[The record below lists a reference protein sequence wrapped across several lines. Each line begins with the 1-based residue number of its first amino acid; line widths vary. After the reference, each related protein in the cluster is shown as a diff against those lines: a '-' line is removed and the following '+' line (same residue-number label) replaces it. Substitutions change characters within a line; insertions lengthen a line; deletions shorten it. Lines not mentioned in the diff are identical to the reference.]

1 MRNPMFEFD
10 EAMTDLVFA
19 YCRQRLALDPVELDV
34 GGVFPVELAD
44 RLAGVISP
52 DGNDAEGILQL
63 FAEVLAPAVISVD
76 SPRYLSF
83 IPAAPTKASL
93 LFDMVVS
100 CSSLNGTSWLEAAGA
115 VAAENQVLRFLADRA
130 GLPPSAGGC
139 FVSGGSLGNLS
150 ALVVARDT
158 APRRGRQPGTGRP
171 RVAVSEEAHSSI
183 AGALNVIGADPLVV
197 PVDDHRLT
205 GEALEAALAGDPSPD
220 DVVAVVATAGTT
232 NAGII
237 DDLDGVGRVAEE
249 RSLWFHVDAAYGGA
263 GLLSSEVRPRFAGIE
278 RADSFIVD
286 PHKWLFAPFDSCAL
300 LYRNPSLAKAV
311 HAQHAGYL
319 DVIESEEWNPSDYS
333 IHLSRRARG
342 MPLWFS
348 LAVNGSDAYG
358 EAVTRAVTT
367 ADQCATRIEALDHL
381 ELLRRPEL
389 SIVLFRRRG
398 WGADDYRR
406 WTAELLVDQVAF
418 VTMTVWEGAPAARFA
433 ILHPDTDLAMLDEI
447 LATLA

>member
-10 EAMTDLVFA
+10 EAMTELVFD
-19 YCRQRLALDPVELDV
+19 YCRERLALDPVELDF
-34 GGVFPVELAD
+34 GGVFPVSFVDSLD
-44 RLAGVISP
+44 GMVGPAGH
-52 DGNDAEGILQL
+52 DAETVMRLY
-63 FAEVLAPAVISVD
+63 ADTLALAVISVD

-115 VAAENQVLRFLADRA
+115 VAAENQVLRYLADRA
-130 GLPPSAGGC
+130 GLPDTAGGC

-158 APRRGRQPGTGRP
+158 AGERGRRPGTGRP

-183 AGALNVIGADPLVV
+183 AGALNIIGADPLLV
-197 PVDDHRLT
+197 PVADHRLT
-205 GEALEAALAGDPSPD
+205 GAALAAALAAEDTID

-237 DDLDGVGRVAEE
+237 DDLRGIGEVAAA
-249 RSLWFHVDAAYGGA
+249 RSLWFHVDGAYGGA
-263 GLLSSEVRPRFAGIE
+263 GLLSDGLRPRYDGIGL
-278 RADSFIVD
+278 ADSLIID

-300 LYRNPSLAKAV
+300 LYRHPPLAKAV

-319 DVIESEEWNPSDYS
+319 DVIQGEEWNPSDYS
-333 IHLSRRARG
+333 VHLTRRARG
-342 MPLWFS
+342 LPMWFS
-348 LAVNGSDAYG
+348 LAVNGTDAYAQAIDQ
-358 EAVTRAVTT
+358 AVAT
-367 ADQCATRIEALDHL
+367 AAECASRIEAIPHL
-381 ELLRRPEL
+381 ELLRHPDL
-389 SIVLFRRRG
+389 SVVIFKRVG
-398 WGADDYRR
+398 
-406 WTAELLVDQVAF
+406 WTAEDYGRWTVELLADQVAF
-418 VTMTVWEGAPAARFA
+418 VTMTSWEGDPAARFA
-433 ILHPDTDLAMLDEI
+433 ILHPDSTMAVLDEI

>member
-1 MRNPMFEFD
+1 MFEFD
-10 EAMTDLVFA
+10 ATMADQIFE
-19 YCRQRLALDPVELDV
+19 YCRERLADDPVELDV
-34 GGVFPVELAD
+34 GGVFPVEFAD
-44 RLAGVISP
+44 QLAGVISP
-52 DGNDAEGILQL
+52 GGNDAGDILDL

-83 IPAAPTKASL
+83 IPTAPTKASL

-115 VAAENQVLRFLADRA
+115 VAAENQVLRFLADQA

-158 APRRGRQPGTGRP
+158 AGRRGKSAGSGRF

-183 AGALNVIGADPLVV
+183 AGALNIIGADPLLV

-205 GEALEAALAGDPSPD
+205 GEALEAALAGQPSVD
-220 DVVAVVATAGTT
+220 DVVAVVGTAGTT

-237 DDLDGVGRVAEE
+237 DDLAGIGAVADA

-263 GLLSSEVRPRFAGIE
+263 ALLVPELRPRFDGIE

-300 LYRNPSLAKAV
+300 LYRDPPLAKAV

-319 DVIESEEWNPSDYS
+319 DVIEGEEWNPSDYS
-333 IHLSRRARG
+333 IHLTRRARG
-342 MPLWFS
+342 LPMWFS

-358 EAVTRAVTT
+358 RAIAQAVAT
-367 ADQCATRIEALDHL
+367 AAGCAARIEALPHL
-381 ELLRRPEL
+381 ELLRHPEL
-389 SIVLFRRRG
+389 SVVIFRRRG
-398 WGADDYRR
+398 WVADDYRR
-406 WTAELLVDQVAF
+406 WTVELLASQVAF
-418 VTMTVWEGAPAARFA
+418 VTMTMWEGEPAARFA
-433 ILHPDTDLAMLDEI
+433 ILHPDTDQALLDEI

>member
-19 YCRQRLALDPVELDV
+19 YCRQRMALDPVELDV

-278 RADSFIVD
+278 RADSFIVY

-319 DVIESEEWNPSDYS
+319 DVIESE
-333 IHLSRRARG
+333 
-342 MPLWFS
+342 
-348 LAVNGSDAYG
+348 
-358 EAVTRAVTT
+358 
-367 ADQCATRIEALDHL
+367 
-381 ELLRRPEL
+381 
-389 SIVLFRRRG
+389 
-398 WGADDYRR
+398 
-406 WTAELLVDQVAF
+406 
-418 VTMTVWEGAPAARFA
+418 
-433 ILHPDTDLAMLDEI
+433 
-447 LATLA
+447 

>member
-1 MRNPMFEFD
+1 
-10 EAMTDLVFA
+10 
-19 YCRQRLALDPVELDV
+19 VELDV
-34 GGVFPVELAD
+34 GGVFPVEFAD
-44 RLAGVISP
+44 QLAGVINP
-52 DGNDAEGILQL
+52 AGNDTGTVLDL
-63 FAEVLAPAVISVD
+63 FSEVLAPAVISVD

-115 VAAENQVLRFLADRA
+115 VAAENQVLRFLADQA

-158 APRRGRQPGTGRP
+158 GGRRGKTTGPGRP

-183 AGALNVIGADPLVV
+183 AGALNVIGADPLRV
-197 PVDDHRLT
+197 PVADHRLT
-205 GEALEAALAGDPSPD
+205 GAALEAALAREADVD
-220 DVVAVVATAGTT
+220 DVVAVVGTAGTT

-237 DDLDGVGRVAEE
+237 DDLAGIGRVAEA
-249 RSLWFHVDAAYGGA
+249 RSLWFHVDGAYGA
-263 GLLSSEVRPRFAGIE
+263 AALLAPGLRPHFDGIE
-278 RADSFIVD
+278 RADSLIVD

-300 LYRNPSLAKAV
+300 LYRHPELAKQV

-333 IHLSRRARG
+333 VHLTRRARG
-342 MPLWFS
+342 LPMWFS
-348 LAVNGSDAYG
+348 LAVNGSDAYAQAIAQ
-358 EAVTRAVTT
+358 AVAT
-367 ADQCATRIEALDHL
+367 AAACADHIEASPHL
-381 ELLRRPEL
+381 ELIRRPEL
-389 SIVLFRRRG
+389 SVVLFKRRG
-398 WGADDYRR
+398 WVADDYRR
-406 WTAELLVDQVAF
+406 WTVDLLASQVAF
-418 VTMTVWEGAPAARFA
+418 VTMTMWEGEPAARFA

>member
-150 ALVVARDT
+150 ALVVA
-158 APRRGRQPGTGRP
+158 
-171 RVAVSEEAHSSI
+171 
-183 AGALNVIGADPLVV
+183 
-197 PVDDHRLT
+197 
-205 GEALEAALAGDPSPD
+205 
-220 DVVAVVATAGTT
+220 TAGTT

-311 HAQHAGYL
+311 HAHHAGYL

-367 ADQCATRIEALDHL
+367 ADRCATRSEALDHL

>member
-1 MRNPMFEFD
+1 MEF
-10 EAMTDLVFA
+10 
-19 YCRQRLALDPVELDV
+19 
-34 GGVFPVELAD
+34 AD
-44 RLAGVISP
+44 RLAGVIGP
-52 DGNDAEGILQL
+52 GGNDAGDVLDL

-115 VAAENQVLRFLADRA
+115 VAAENQVLRFLADQA

-158 APRRGRQPGTGRP
+158 AGRRGKSAGSGRF

-183 AGALNVIGADPLVV
+183 AGALNIIGADPLLV

-205 GEALEAALAGDPSPD
+205 GEALEAALAGQPSVD
-220 DVVAVVATAGTT
+220 DVVAVVGTAGTT

-237 DDLDGVGRVAEE
+237 DDLAGIGAVADA

-263 GLLSSEVRPRFAGIE
+263 ALLVPELRPRFDGIE

-286 PHKWLFAPFDSCAL
+286 PHKWLFAPFDSLRPPLPRPPVGQGRPCPA
-300 LYRNPSLAKAV
+300 RR
-311 HAQHAGYL
+311 
-319 DVIESEEWNPSDYS
+319 
-333 IHLSRRARG
+333 LSRRHRG
-342 MPLWFS
+342 RGVEPERL
-348 LAVNGSDAYG
+348 
-358 EAVTRAVTT
+358 
-367 ADQCATRIEALDHL
+367 LD
-381 ELLRRPEL
+381 P
-389 SIVLFRRRG
+389 
-398 WGADDYRR
+398 
-406 WTAELLVDQVAF
+406 
-418 VTMTVWEGAPAARFA
+418 
-433 ILHPDTDLAMLDEI
+433 PDPPG
-447 LATLA
+447 